1 MDNELRQTVRA
12 LTRLTRLVERAA
24 GEVGLAHYR
33 VLSAIADGDER
44 ASRLAAR
51 LALGKPTISAS
62 VDALTR
68 KGLITREGVP
78 GDQRASSLR
87 LTDAG
92 RATLAAVESEMAA
105 ALRQISERAPEV
117 RAALAALTVLGGAID
132 RLRGEWQAA
141 RDGGSR

>member
-24 GEVGLAHYR
+24 GEVSLAHYR

-44 ASRLAAR
+44 ASRLAAH

-132 RLRGEWQAA
+132 RLRGEWQAT
-141 RDGGSR
+141 R